1 LKNRVLGGVMDGSA
15 DRIELTRGSEA
26 QIASTAQVQSG
37 AVIGCGC
44 LLGDFVYIEK
54 HVLIGERVILKAGA
68 KVCDGVRL
76 DNDVFVG
83 QNVVFVD
90 AKSDVQGAP
99 DAAASEGW
107 PTVVEE
113 GAKIGANAT
122 ILPAH
127 IARGAIICA
136 GTVVTSNVPPYAIIA
151 GNPGRIVGY
160 VGATA
165 VGEAGG
171 RWMNAG
177 STAGGRTDAKI
188 IEIPKFS
195 DLRGSLNVIE
205 WKNLPFPVKRLF
217 YTYETSSDKVRGEH
231 AHKKCQQFLVAVAG
245 KLVVIADNG
254 LCRDEF
260 ALDDPSYG
268 LFVPPGVWTIQYKHD
283 PGTVLLVLASDEY
296 EASDYIRHYDDFL
309 EYRKSVGK

>member
-1 LKNRVLGGVMDGSA
+1 MESSD
-15 DRIELTRGSEA
+15 DRLELAINCESR
-26 QIASTAQVQSG
+26 IASTALVQSG
-37 AVIGCGC
+37 AVVGSGC
-44 LLGDFVYIEK
+44 LFGDFVYVEK
-54 HVLIGERVILKAGA
+54 HVLIGERVTLKAGA

-90 AKSDVQGAP
+90 AKSNVQGEPEAE
-99 DAAASEGW
+99 ASEGW
-107 PTVVEE
+107 RTVVEE
-113 GAKIGANAT
+113 GARIGANAT
-122 ILPAH
+122 ILPTH

-136 GTVVTSNVPPYAIIA
+136 GAVVTSNVPPYAIIA

-160 VGATA
+160 VGAHA
-165 VGEAGG
+165 VGDV
-171 RWMNAG
+171 RDQRTNAG
-177 STAGGRTDAKI
+177 LTASGRTEAHI

-231 AHKKCQQFLVAVAG
+231 AHKKCQQFFVAVAG
-245 KLVVIADNG
+245 QLVVIADNG
-254 LCRDEF
+254 FCRDEF
-260 ALDDPSYG
+260 ILDDPSYG
-268 LFVPPGVWTIQYKHD
+268 LFVPDGVWTIQYKHA

-296 EASDYIRHYDDFL
+296 ESSDYIRHYDDFL
-309 EYRKSVGK
+309 EYRKKREKVEVCYA